1 MSSALTPVPARQ
13 ASDAEKAGVRTTV
26 FTHLSGIVLA
36 PTVRALFDRGV
47 FQMIEESAGPVPFED
62 IEQHTRG
69 NRGYLRVA
77 LRLLAAAGWL
87 EIQSAASGS
96 TQYTLTARGRF
107 AFEVAPGVYGEGVS
121 FIPKALFLQDFLY
134 SSADDALLP
143 SIIEMVGRAKLRW
156 GLRLPDHPVA
166 AKEYERIIG
175 HMDGLIAGPAMV
187 ALARGGV
194 FAELEKGPADLY
206 SLKGKTAALRAIFE
220 MLEVIGWVTLEGD
233 RVQLT
238 ACGRYAAQI
247 ATSYGVTVSYLP
259 TMNSLSTL
267 LFGNARIPRFDES
280 GVESLVDRAMNVWG
294 SGGAHTTYFKKIDE
308 IVVEIF
314 NAPLDKQPRGICDM
328 GCGDG
333 TLLAHLYEVVKTR
346 TERGK
351 NLATHPLAIVGA
363 DFNKVARRVT
373 KQTLRRARIP
383 NYQVIHGDI
392 NRPAQLAGD
401 MEKLGFDAHDFL
413 HVRSFLDHNRP
424 YSPPSGYVPGSRKAR
439 SQGAFAHLGEEITAD
454 ALEENLVR
462 HLKRWAP
469 YIGRFGLLVLELHTL
484 PPTLTAANLDRTPA
498 VAYDG
503 THGYS
508 DQYLVELPIFLEC
521 AREAGLV
528 ADPRYQAKFPPS
540 DLATVSI
547 NVFAAPQA

>member
-1 MSSALTPVPARQ
+1 VLLPAE
-13 ASDAEKAGVRTTV
+13 AAAVRATV
-26 FTHLSGIVLA
+26 FTHLSGLVLA
-36 PTVRALFDRGV
+36 PTVNALHDRGV
-47 FQMIEESAGPVPFED
+47 FTLFENSHEPVAFET
-62 IEQHTRG
+62 IEQHTRA
-69 NRGYLRVA
+69 NPGYLRVA
-77 LRLLAAAGWL
+77 LRLLVAAGWL
-87 EIQSAASGS
+87 DQEPAGYRLTERGEIALA
-96 TQYTLTARGRF
+96 
-107 AFEVAPGVYGEGVS
+107 VAPPLYAEGVA
-121 FIPKALFLQDFLY
+121 FIPKALFLHDFLFG
-134 SSADDALLP
+134 AHDDSLLP
-143 SIIEMVGRAKLRW
+143 SVLEIVARARECW
-156 GLRLPDHPVA
+156 GIQQPEIHRHVIDHI
-166 AKEYERIIG
+166 RG

-194 FAELEKGPADLY
+194 FAQMDHGSVALSD
-206 SLKGKTAALRAIFE
+206 LKGNPAALAALFD
-220 MLEVIGWVTLEGD
+220 LLNTLGWVAVED
-233 RVQLT
+233 CRVEFT
-238 ACGRYAAQI
+238 ACGRYAAKI
-247 ATSYGVTVSYLP
+247 AASYGVTVSYLP

-267 LFGNARIPRFDES
+267 LFGNARIPRFDDS
-280 GVESLVDRAMNVWG
+280 GVELLVDRAMNVWG
-294 SGGAHTTYFKKIDE
+294 SGGAHATYFHKIDE

-314 NAPLDKQPRGICDM
+314 NGPLDKQPRGICDM

-333 TLLAHLYEVVKTR
+333 TLLTHLYEVVKTR

-351 NLATHPLAIVGA
+351 CLATHPLAIIGA

-373 KQTLRRARIP
+373 KRTLRAAKIP
-383 NYQVIHGDI
+383 HYQVIHGDI
-392 NRPAQLAGD
+392 NFPAKLASD
-401 MEKLGFDAHDFL
+401 MEKLGYDAHDFL

-424 YSPPSGYVPGSRKAR
+424 FSLPWSYIPGTRKAR
-439 SQGAFAHLGEEITAD
+439 SQGAFAYFGEEIPAD

-469 YIGRFGLLVLELHTL
+469 YIGRYGLLMLELHTL
-484 PPTLTAANLDRTPA
+484 LPALTAANLDRTPA

-547 NVFAAPQA
+547 NLFSASV